1 MEYPSV
7 GDGPMGVGVGSVDPK
22 CGLSG
27 LTRECLRDISAS
39 ATSWPFFCPLKDAV
53 NSLETKK
60 N

>member
-1 MEYPSV
+1 
-7 GDGPMGVGVGSVDPK
+7 MGVGVGSVDPK